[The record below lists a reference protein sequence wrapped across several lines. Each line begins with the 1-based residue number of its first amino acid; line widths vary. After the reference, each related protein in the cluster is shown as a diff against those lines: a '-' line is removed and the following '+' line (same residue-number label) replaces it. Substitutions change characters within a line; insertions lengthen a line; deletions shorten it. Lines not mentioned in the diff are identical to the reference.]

1 MQIQWF
7 PGHMTKT
14 KRMIEQRIKLV
25 DVVIELTDARLPLSS
40 RNPLLDSLVGH
51 KPRMVILNKED
62 LADPQ
67 QSALWMKYFDAQNNC
82 RALVFNSTMGKK
94 KLIGELK
101 NILLDLTASKRERLA
116 AKGIRMQ
123 SIRCMVVGI
132 PNVGKST
139 FINILAGKKSA
150 KTGDKPGVTR
160 GEQWIKLEDGIEL
173 LDTPGILWHKF
184 EDEEVGFRLAMAGSI
199 SDEVFDW
206 EEGAYKLCAYLK
218 TYYPILIQKRYKL
231 VAEEMELEPWP
242 LLEEMGRKRGFLIKG
257 NKVDM
262 QKMSKALIIDFRQGK
277 IGRITLERA
286 GEKLKEQ
293 QIK

>member
-25 DVVIELTDARLPLSS
+25 DVVIELTDARLPQSS

-51 KPRMVILNKED
+51 KPKIVILNKED

-67 QSALWMKYFDAQNNC
+67 QTALWMKYYNEKENC
-82 RALVFNSTMGKK
+82 RALAFNSTMGKK

-101 NILLDLTASKRERLA
+101 INLLELTSAKRERMA
-116 AKGIRMQ
+116 AKGVKMQ
-123 SIRCMVVGI
+123 TIRCMVVGI

-206 EEGAYKLCAYLK
+206 EEGAYKLCGYLK
-218 TYYPILIQKRYKL
+218 TYYPKLLQERYKL
-231 VAEEMELEPWP
+231 SAEEMTLEPWL
-242 LLEEMGRKRGFLIKG
+242 LLEEMGRKRGFLLKG
-257 NKVDM
+257 SKVDM
-262 QKMSKALIIDFRQGK
+262 QKMAKALIIDFRQGK

-286 GEKLKEQ
+286 GEKLKNAQ
-293 QIK
+293 DK

>member
-25 DVVIELTDARLPLSS
+25 DVVIELVDARLPQSS
-40 RNPLLDSLVGH
+40 RNPLLDTLVGH
-51 KPRMVILNKED
+51 KPRIVILNKED

-67 QSALWMKYFDAQNNC
+67 QSSLWLKYYNEKADC
-82 RALVFNSTMGKK
+82 RALAFNSTMGKK

-101 NILLDLTASKRERLA
+101 NSLLDLTSAKRERLA
-116 AKGIRMQ
+116 AKGVKMQ
-123 SIRCMVVGI
+123 TVRCMVVGI

-160 GEQWIKLEDGIEL
+160 GEQWIKLDDGIEL

-218 TYYPILIQKRYKL
+218 TYYPQMLKERYKL
-231 VAEEMELEPWP
+231 SDGEMALEPWP
-242 LLEEMGRKRGFLIKG
+242 LLEEMGRKRGFLLKG
-257 NKVDM
+257 SKVDM
-262 QKMSKALIIDFRQGK
+262 QKMAKALIIDFRQGK
-277 IGRITLERA
+277 IGRITLERV
-286 GEKLKEQ
+286 GDK
-293 QIK
+293 

>member
-25 DVVIELTDARLPLSS
+25 DVVIELADARLPESS

-51 KPRMVILNKED
+51 KPKIVILNKED
-62 LADPQ
+62 LADPVQ
-67 QSALWMKYFDAQNNC
+67 TALWLKYFNEQGNC
-82 RALVFNSTMGKK
+82 RALAFNSTMGKK
-94 KLIGELK
+94 KLISELK
-101 NILLDLTASKRERLA
+101 TGLLELTADKRNRLA
-116 AKGIRMQ
+116 AKGVKMQ
-123 SIRCMVVGI
+123 TIRCMVVGI

-206 EEGAYKLCAYLK
+206 EEGAFKLGQYLK
-218 TYYPILIQKRYKL
+218 EYYPKALKERYKL
-231 VAEEMELEPWP
+231 TDEEMALDAWSMAEEI
-242 LLEEMGRKRGFLIKG
+242 GRKRGFLLKG
-257 NKVDM
+257 GKVDM
-262 QKMSKALIIDFRQGK
+262 QKTAKALIIDFRQGK
-277 IGRITLERA
+277 IGRITLERFQNR
-286 GEKLKEQ
+286 KTK
-293 QIK
+293 